1 MKNKVLFMMVAILAM
16 AANVLADNGL
26 GTRAD
31 NGLGT
36 FISNG
41 LGTLCAFFTN
51 GLGT

>member
-16 AANVLADNGL
+16 ASNILADNGL

-41 LGTLCAFFTN
+41 LGTLYALITN